1 MNIHEVIKRPL
12 LTEKV
17 NIMREENNVVSFAV
31 NPHANKFEIQKAV
44 EELFNVK
51 VREVRTIRMHRKK
64 RRMGKHIGEKAEWKK
79 AMVKLEEGQTIE
91 FFEGV

>member
-17 NIMREENNVVSFAV
+17 NIAKEEQNVVTFAV
-31 NPHANKFEIQKAV
+31 DPRANKFEIQQAV
-44 EELFNVK
+44 QRLFDVK
-51 VREVRTIRMHRKK
+51 VVAVRTMRMPRKS
-64 RRMGKHIGEKAEWKK
+64 RRVGRHIGQRSEWKK
-79 AMVKLEEGQTIE
+79 ALVELAEGQSIE

>member
-31 NPHANKFEIQKAV
+31 NPRANKFEIQKAV
-44 EELFNVK
+44 EELFDVK

-64 RRMGKHIGEKAEWKK
+64 RRIGKHIGEKAEWKK
-79 AMVKLEEGQTIE
+79 AMVKLEEGQSIE

>member
-79 AMVKLEEGQTIE
+79 AMVKLEEGQSIE

>member
-17 NIMREENNVVSFAV
+17 NIMREEDNIVSFAV
-31 NPHANKFEIQKAV
+31 NPRASKFDIQKAV
-44 EELFNVK
+44 EELFDVK
-51 VREVRTIRMHRKK
+51 VRNVRTMRMHRKK
-64 RRMGKHIGEKAEWKK
+64 RRIGKHIGEKAEWKK

>member
-17 NIMREENNVVSFAV
+17 NIMREEDNVVSFAV
-31 NPHANKFEIQKAV
+31 NPRASKFDIQKAV

-51 VREVRTIRMHRKK
+51 VRNVRTMRMHRKK
-64 RRMGKHIGEKAEWKK
+64 RRIGKHIGEKAEWKK
-79 AMVKLEEGQTIE
+79 AMVKLEEGQSIE

>member
-31 NPHANKFEIQKAV
+31 NPKASKFDIQKAV
-44 EELFNVK
+44 EALFDVK

>member
-31 NPHANKFEIQKAV
+31 NPRASKFDIKAAV
-44 EELFNVK
+44 ESLFDVK
-51 VREVRTIRMHRKK
+51 VSEVRTIRMHRKK
-64 RRMGKHIGEKAEWKK
+64 RRVGKHMGEKPEWKK
-79 AMVKLEEGQTIE
+79 AMVKLAEGQSIE

>member
-31 NPHANKFEIQKAV
+31 NPRANKFEIQKAV
-44 EELFNVK
+44 EELFDVK

-64 RRMGKHIGEKAEWKK
+64 RRIGKHIGEKAEWKK
-79 AMVKLEEGQTIE
+79 AMVKLEAGQSIE

>member
-17 NIMREENNVVSFAV
+17 NIMREEDNIVSFAV
-31 NPHANKFEIQKAV
+31 NPRASKFDIQKAV
-44 EELFNVK
+44 EELFDVK
-51 VREVRTIRMHRKK
+51 VRNVRTIRMHRKK
-64 RRMGKHIGEKAEWKK
+64 RRIGKHIGEKAEWKK